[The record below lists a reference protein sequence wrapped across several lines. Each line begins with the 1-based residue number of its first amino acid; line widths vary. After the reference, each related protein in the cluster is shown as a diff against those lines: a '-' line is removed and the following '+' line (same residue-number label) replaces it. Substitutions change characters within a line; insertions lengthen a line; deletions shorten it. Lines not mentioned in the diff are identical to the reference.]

1 MPNKGLM
8 ASLPRPLIGLLV
20 ATAAFFAL
28 WTVALKPSSGSNGS
42 ANSPT
47 APVYQSAI
55 AKAHQAV
62 ATSAQASVA
71 HGGTVSTTPATATQ
85 TTAATATHTSAP
97 AATRTTAPPAA
108 PKAAKAS
115 EAATKPAIAKASKP
129 TGGTSVKSVLAAI
142 SAHKTVALLFF
153 NPAAAD
159 DNAVKQELAQLSTH
173 KGAVAKFAVPLSR
186 LSQFGSVTSRV
197 PVNATPTL
205 ILIDK
210 QGQASSLVGFTDQFE
225 LSQRISGA
233 LSVK

>member
-1 MPNKGLM
+1 M
-8 ASLPRPLIGLLV
+8 ASLPKPLIGLLV
-20 ATAAFFAL
+20 ASVAFFAL
-28 WTVALKPSSGSNGS
+28 YTVALKPSSSGSNGS

-62 ATSAQASVA
+62 TTSAQASVA
-71 HGGTVSTTPATATQ
+71 HGGTVSTTSAPATH
-85 TTAATATHTSAP
+85 TTAAPSTHATV
-97 AATRTTAPPAA
+97 A
-108 PKAAKAS
+108 PKAAH
-115 EAATKPAIAKASKP
+115 AAKPVAAKPSRA
-129 TGGTSVKSVLAAI
+129 TSVKSVLAAI

-159 DNAVKQELAQLSTH
+159 DKAVKQELAGLSTH
-173 KGAVAKFAVPLSR
+173 KGAVAKFAVPVSR
-186 LSQFGSVTSRV
+186 LSEFGSLTARV

-210 QGQASSLVGFTDQFE
+210 QGQASSLVGFADRFE
-225 LSQRISGA
+225 LSHRISGA